1 MKKSLLIVAVIII
14 SGCSTV
20 LFSQTLSFGVKG
32 GLNLSNMLEESDY
45 DLWSEDYSYAPG
57 YNAGIW
63 VEVPVSL
70 DLVFEGGI
78 SLDTRGYK
86 FESEGTL
93 GSAKVNFNTLYASVP
108 LKVKTIRM
116 AGPVELF
123 AAAGVSAGY
132 GLSGTIDLEMVIN
145 NVETSETND
154 ICWGNDPE
162 DCDLKRLDYGALGS
176 VGVGFKGIQLE
187 IAYYH
192 GLANIS
198 AYTDDGYVINNRA
211 FSVSLGYKIGF

>member
-1 MKKSLLIVAVIII
+1 MKKHLFIILILIV
-14 SGCSTV
+14 STSSAA
-20 LFSQTLSFGVKG
+20 LFSQSLSIGIKG

-45 DLWSEDYSYAPG
+45 DVWSEDYQYTPG

-70 DLVFEGGI
+70 DLVFEGGL
-78 SLDTRGYK
+78 SLDTRGFK

-116 AGPVELF
+116 AGPIELF
-123 AAAGVSAGY
+123 ASAGVSAGY
-132 GLSGTIDLEMVIN
+132 GLSGNIDTEVTIN
-145 NVETSETND
+145 NVTSTESNE
-154 ICWGNDPE
+154 IIWGNDSE
-162 DCDLKRLDYGALGS
+162 DSDLKRLDYGAIGS
-176 VGVGFKGIQLE
+176 VGAGFKGIIIELS
-187 IAYYH
+187 YYY

-198 AYTDDGYVINNRA
+198 AYTDDSYVINNRT